1 MSNERELTR
10 IVRSWLREDG
20 QENADRVLYA
30 VLDQLETTPQR
41 RAGMGVV
48 ARLAIAVAAVLVLA
62 VTGVSVLNFGAVV
75 GTSPSPTR
83 SASPSPSPTPL
94 PSPSPSPGGGFLSRG
109 LLSAGR
115 QSLTRGGVPLS
126 FALQTANWH
135 SDGFAWINNDTS
147 AGAERVSLLFWNPS
161 PDGIYADPC
170 AQITSEPVGPSAAD
184 LAAAMLTVP
193 GTDVVSGPSDVTV
206 AGYPAKLL
214 VLAVQENLPCTASS
228 FNLWWYDVGA
238 GDDCASAGACGR
250 YVSTPGDTI
259 RVWIVEV
266 HGVRVVFEGE
276 TDKGAG
282 ATAEQTIQDIVDSI
296 RFE

>member
-1 MSNERELTR
+1 MSSERELTR

-20 QENADRVLYA
+20 PENADRVLYA

-41 RAGMGVV
+41 RAGMGAVV
-48 ARLAIAVAAVLVLA
+48 RLAIAVAAVLV
-62 VTGVSVLNFGAVV
+62 FAVV
-75 GTSPSPTR
+75 GVSLVQNGWVVGNSPSPT
-83 SASPSPSPTPL
+83 SSPSPSPSPTPL
-94 PSPSPSPGGGFLSRG
+94 PSPSPSPAATFLPKG
-109 LLSAGR
+109 ALAAGR
-115 QSLTRGGVPLS
+115 QTLTRGGIPLS

-135 SDGFAWINNDTS
+135 SDGFAWVNNDTS

-184 LAAAMLTVP
+184 LAAAMSTVA
-193 GTDVVSGPSDVTV
+193 GTDLLSGPSDVTV
-206 AGYPAKLL
+206 GGYPAKLL
-214 VLAVQENLPCTASS
+214 VLAVQEDLPCTASS

-259 RVWIVEV
+259 RVWVV
-266 HGVRVVFEGE
+266 DVDGVRVVFEGE

-282 ATAEQTIQDIVDSI
+282 STAEQTIQDIVGSI
-296 RFE
+296 QFE

>member
-1 MSNERELTR
+1 MSSERDLTR
-10 IVRSWLREDG
+10 TVRSWLREDG
-20 QENADRVLYA
+20 GENADRVLYA
-30 VLDQLETTPQR
+30 VLDQLEATPQR
-41 RAGMGVV
+41 SAGMHAV
-48 ARLAIAVAAVLVLA
+48 ARLALAVAAVVVLA
-62 VTGVSVLNFGAVV
+62 VIGVSVLHFGAVV
-75 GTSPSPTR
+75 GTSPSPA
-83 SASPSPSPTPL
+83 SLISPSPSPTPR
-94 PSPSPSPGGGFLSRG
+94 PSPSPSPAATFLPRG
-109 LLSAGR
+109 LLAAGT

-184 LAAAMLTVP
+184 LAAAMSTVP
-193 GTDVVSGPSDVTV
+193 GTDLVSGASDVTV
-206 AGYPAKLL
+206 GGYPAKLL
-214 VLAVQENLPCTASS
+214 VLSVREDLPCTASS
-228 FNLWWYDVGA
+228 YNLWWYDVGA
-238 GDDCASAGACGR
+238 GDDCASSGACGR

-259 RVWIVEV
+259 RIWIVDV
-266 HGVRVVFEGE
+266 DGVRVVFEGE

-282 ATAEQTIQDIVDSI
+282 ATAEQTIQDIVASI